1 MKGCAARVC
10 LRCYHRLMYEARG
23 SWLKGYAR
31 SFLSLKPGALSLILF
46 ASACASAPPA
56 PNVSTVKP
64 PVVTWEEKL
73 GWILR
78 LEDQRLIRDPNPPA
92 QVVLVP
98 ATKARPAI
106 VAPPPPSDLLRLLK
120 DDEART
126 RRRAA
131 LALGRVGLA
140 EAIPALQEALADSEF
155 EVRQMAAFALG
166 LIGDASA
173 RPALLNALKD
183 SEPIVQGRAA
193 EALGTI
199 GDRSDAPAIA
209 AMVKT
214 WTQGGALNTIAPDD
228 LGWPL
233 APPVEAV
240 RLGLFALVRLGS
252 YEGLATSVVNPNGA
266 PVSAWWPVA
275 FALGRSG
282 DARAVPALT
291 VLLGTQGRFP
301 AAFAARGLGALKAQ
315 SAAPALRDIVDKR
328 QRDPAIVIE
337 AIRALAAMGDTASHR
352 VFEKVVA
359 EPEADATLRLEA
371 ANALAGLHAPESLDF
386 IIDLMSDP
394 APPIR
399 AAAIR
404 ALVAID
410 SETFLTTLSGMDPD
424 RDWMVRTAQADAL
437 AMLPGAQGEARLVA
451 MLQDRDQRVIPAVLR
466 ALVAAKAPNAERI
479 LMGQLKADDFVVR
492 VAAANGLASLK
503 ANSAVPALVEAYQ
516 AAAAD
521 STYVARAAILTAVS
535 AIDRGAGRAALK
547 TALQDKDWAVRVK
560 AAMLSRDQGI
570 TDTAAAIRPAP
581 ARPMDDATRQVLVAP
596 QFSPHAFIQLDRGTI
611 ELELAITDAPLTV
624 ANFIDLARKG
634 FFNGSAIH
642 RVVPYFVIQDGDP
655 RGDGEGGPG
664 YTIRDELNQLPY
676 LRGTVGMARDWKDTG
691 GSQFFITHSPQPHLD
706 ARYTAFGRVVNGIE
720 LVDRIQPGE
729 VIRRVQIWDGT
740 TLR

>member
-1 MKGCAARVC
+1 V
-10 LRCYHRLMYEARG
+10 
-23 SWLKGYAR
+23 
-31 SFLSLKPGALSLILF
+31 SLLLF

-56 PNVSTVKP
+56 PNTATVKP
-64 PVVTWEEKL
+64 PLITWEEKL

-78 LEDQRLIRDPNPPA
+78 LEDERLIRDPNPPA
-92 QVVLVP
+92 QVILVP
-98 ATKARPAI
+98 ATTGRPAI
-106 VAPPPPSDLLRLLK
+106 VAPPPPSDLVRLLS
-120 DDEART
+120 DEEART

-131 LALGRVGLA
+131 LALGRVGLP
-140 EAIPALQEALADSEF
+140 EAIPALQQALGDAEF

-183 SEPIVQGRAA
+183 GEPIVQGRAA

-214 WTQGGALNTIAPDD
+214 WIQGGALNTVASDD

-240 RLGLFALVRLGS
+240 RLGLYALVRLGS
-252 YEGLATSVVNPNGA
+252 YDGLATSVVNQNGA
-266 PVSAWWPVA
+266 PASAWWPIA

-282 DARAVPALT
+282 DPRAVPALT
-291 VLLGTQGRFP
+291 ALLPTAGRFT

-315 SAAPALRDIVDKR
+315 NAAPALRDIADKR

-337 AIRALAAMGDTASHR
+337 AIRALAAMRDMPSRR
-352 VFEKVVA
+352 VFESIVA
-359 EPEADATLRLEA
+359 EGESNPTLRLEA

-394 APPIR
+394 APGIR
-399 AAAIR
+399 GAAIR
-404 ALVAID
+404 ALAAID
-410 SETFLTTLSGMDPD
+410 SEAFLTTLSGMDPD
-424 RDWMVRTAQADAL
+424 RDWTVRAAQADAL
-437 AMLPGAQGEARLVA
+437 AMLPGAQGQARLVA

-466 ALVAAKAPNAERI
+466 ALVAAKSPDAERM
-479 LMGQLKADDFVVR
+479 LTDQLKADDFVVR
-492 VAAANGLASLK
+492 VAAASGLASLK
-503 ANSAVPALVEAYQ
+503 ARSAIPALVDAYR
-516 AAAAD
+516 AAAGD
-521 STYVARAAILTAVS
+521 STYVARAAMLDAVNT
-535 AIDRGAGRAALK
+535 IDPAAARALLQVALE
-547 TALQDKDWAVRVK
+547 DKDWAVRVK
-560 AAMLSRDQGI
+560 AAMLFRDQGV
-570 TDTAAAIRPAP
+570 TDTAATIRPAP
-581 ARPMDDATRQVLVAP
+581 VRPLDDATRQFLVAP
-596 QFSPHAFIQLDRGTI
+596 PFSPHAFIQLDKGTI
-611 ELELAITDAPLTV
+611 EIELAITDAPLTS
-624 ANFIDLARKG
+624 ANFMDLARKG
-634 FFNGSAIH
+634 FFNGIAIH
-642 RVVPYFVIQDGDP
+642 RVVPDFVVQDGDP

-676 LRGTVGMARDWKDTG
+676 LRGTVGMALDWKDTG

-706 ARYTAFGRVVNGIE
+706 ARYTTFGRVVNGIE
-720 LVDRIQPGE
+720 LVDRIEPGD

>member
-1 MKGCAARVC
+1 MCEAQGS
-10 LRCYHRLMYEARG
+10 RL
-23 SWLKGYAR
+23 KTYAR
-31 SFLSLKPGALSLILF
+31 YCLSLRLVAVSLLLF

-56 PNVSTVKP
+56 PNTATVKP
-64 PVVTWEEKL
+64 PLITWEEKL

-78 LEDQRLIRDPNPPA
+78 LEDERLIRDPNPPA
-92 QVVLVP
+92 QVILVP
-98 ATKARPAI
+98 ATTGRPAI
-106 VAPPPPSDLLRLLK
+106 VAPPPPSDLVRLLS
-120 DDEART
+120 DEEART

-131 LALGRVGLA
+131 LALGRVGLP
-140 EAIPALQEALADSEF
+140 EAIPALQQALGDAEF

-183 SEPIVQGRAA
+183 GEPIVQGRAA

-214 WTQGGALNTIAPDD
+214 WIQGGALNTVASDD

-240 RLGLFALVRLGS
+240 RLGLYALVRLGS
-252 YEGLATSVVNPNGA
+252 YDGLATSVVNPNGA
-266 PVSAWWPVA
+266 PASAWWPIA

-282 DARAVPALT
+282 DPRAVPALT
-291 VLLGTQGRFP
+291 ALLPTAGRFT

-315 SAAPALRDIVDKR
+315 NAAPALRDIADKR

-337 AIRALAAMGDTASHR
+337 AIRALAAMRDMPSRR
-352 VFEKVVA
+352 VFESIVA
-359 EPEADATLRLEA
+359 EGESNPTLRLEA

-394 APPIR
+394 APGIR
-399 AAAIR
+399 GAAIR
-404 ALVAID
+404 ALAAID
-410 SETFLTTLSGMDPD
+410 SEAFLTTLSGMDPD
-424 RDWMVRTAQADAL
+424 RDWTVRAAQADAL
-437 AMLPGAQGEARLVA
+437 AMLPGAQGQARLVA

-466 ALVAAKAPNAERI
+466 ALVAAKSPDAERM
-479 LMGQLKADDFVVR
+479 LTDQLKADDFVVR
-492 VAAANGLASLK
+492 VAAASGLASLK
-503 ANSAVPALVEAYQ
+503 ARSAIPALVDAYR
-516 AAAAD
+516 AAAGD
-521 STYVARAAILTAVS
+521 STYVARAAMLDAVNT
-535 AIDRGAGRAALK
+535 IDPAAVRALLQVALE
-547 TALQDKDWAVRVK
+547 DKDWAVRVK
-560 AAMLSRDQGI
+560 AAMLFRDQGV
-570 TDTAAAIRPAP
+570 TDTAATIRPAP
-581 ARPMDDATRQVLVAP
+581 VRPLDDATRQFLVAP
-596 QFSPHAFIQLDRGTI
+596 PFSPHAFIQLDKGTI
-611 ELELAITDAPLTV
+611 EIELAITDAPLTS
-624 ANFIDLARKG
+624 ANFMDLARKG
-634 FFNGSAIH
+634 FFNGIAIH
-642 RVVPYFVIQDGDP
+642 RVVPDFVVQDGDP

-676 LRGTVGMARDWKDTG
+676 LRGTVGMALDWKDTG

-706 ARYTAFGRVVNGIE
+706 ARYTTFGRVVNGIE
-720 LVDRIQPGE
+720 LVDRIEPGD

>member
-1 MKGCAARVC
+1 M
-10 LRCYHRLMYEARG
+10 
-23 SWLKGYAR
+23 YAR
-31 SFLSLKPGALSLILF
+31 YCLSLRLLTLSLLLF

-56 PNVSTVKP
+56 PKAATIKP

-92 QVVLVP
+92 QVILVP
-98 ATKARPAI
+98 ATKGRPAI

-120 DDEART
+120 DEEART

-131 LALGRVGLA
+131 LALGRVGLP
-140 EAIPALQEALADSEF
+140 EAIPALQEALGDGEF

-166 LIGDASA
+166 LIGDAAA

-183 SEPIVQGRAA
+183 AEPIVQGRAA

-214 WTQGGALNTIAPDD
+214 WIQGGALNTVAPDD

-240 RLGLFALVRLGS
+240 RLGLYALVRLGS
-252 YEGLATSVVNPNGA
+252 YEGIATSVVSPNGA
-266 PVSAWWPVA
+266 PVSAWWPIA

-291 VLLGTQGRFP
+291 ALLPTQGRFT

-315 SAAPALRDIVDKR
+315 NAAPALRDIVDKR

-337 AIRALAAMGDTASHR
+337 AIRALAAMGDMPSRR
-352 VFEKVVA
+352 VLEKVVA
-359 EPEADATLRLEA
+359 ESETDSTLRVEA

-394 APPIR
+394 TPAIR
-399 AAAIR
+399 GAAIR
-404 ALVAID
+404 ALAAID

-424 RDWMVRTAQADAL
+424 RDWTVRTAQADAL

-451 MLQDRDQRVIPAVLR
+451 MLQDRDPRVIPAVLR
-466 ALVAAKAPNAERI
+466 ALIAAKAPNAERI
-479 LMGQLKADDFVVR
+479 LIDQLKADDFVVR
-492 VAAANGLASLK
+492 ATAANSLASLK
-503 ANSAVPALVEAYQ
+503 AMGAVPALVEAYR
-516 AAAAD
+516 ATAGD
-521 STYVARAAILTAVS
+521 STYVARAAILTAVNT
-535 AIDRGAGRAALK
+535 IDPGGARPLLQA
-547 TALQDKDWAVRVK
+547 ALQDKDWAVRIK
-560 AAMLSRDQGI
+560 AAMLLRDQQV
-570 TDTAAAIRPAP
+570 TDTAATIRPAP
-581 ARPMDDATRQVLVAP
+581 VRPMDEPTRQSLVAP
-596 QFSPHAFIQLDRGTI
+596 KFSPHAFIQLDRGTI

-624 ANFIDLARKG
+624 ANFIDLAHKG
-634 FFNGSAIH
+634 FFNGVAIH
-642 RVVPYFVIQDGDP
+642 RVVPDFVIQDGDP

-676 LRGTVGMARDWKDTG
+676 LRGTVGMALDWRDTG

-706 ARYTAFGRVVNGIE
+706 ARYTTFGRVVNGIE

-740 TLR
+740 TLQ

>member
-1 MKGCAARVC
+1 M
-10 LRCYHRLMYEARG
+10 
-23 SWLKGYAR
+23 YAR
-31 SFLSLKPGALSLILF
+31 YCLSLRLIALSLLLF

-56 PNVSTVKP
+56 PNAATVKP
-64 PVVTWEEKL
+64 PLITWEEKL

-78 LEDQRLIRDPNPPA
+78 LEDQRLIRDPNPPG

-98 ATKARPAI
+98 ATKGRPAI
-106 VAPPPPSDLLRLLK
+106 VAPPPPSDLLRLLN
-120 DDEART
+120 DEEART

-131 LALGRVGLA
+131 LALGRVGLP
-140 EAIPALQEALADSEF
+140 EAIPALQQALGDAEF

-183 SEPIVQGRAA
+183 SEPMVQGRAA

-209 AMVKT
+209 AMVKS
-214 WTQGGALNTIAPDD
+214 WVQGGALNTVVPDD
-228 LGWPL
+228 LAWPL

-240 RLGLFALVRLGS
+240 RLGLYALVRLGS
-252 YEGLATSVVNPNGA
+252 YEGIATSVVNPNGA
-266 PVSAWWPVA
+266 PASAWWPIA
-275 FALGRSG
+275 FSLGRSG

-291 VLLGTQGRFP
+291 VLLATQGRFT

-315 SAAPALRDIVDKR
+315 TAAPALRDIVDKR
-328 QRDPAIVIE
+328 QRDPAVVIE
-337 AIRALAAMGDTASHR
+337 AIRALAAMGDMPSRR
-352 VFEKVVA
+352 VLEKVVA
-359 EPEADATLRLEA
+359 ETETDSTLRLEA

-394 APPIR
+394 APAIR
-399 AAAIR
+399 GAAIR
-404 ALVAID
+404 ALAAMD

-424 RDWMVRTAQADAL
+424 RDWTVRTAQADAL
-437 AMLPGAQGEARLVA
+437 AMLPGAQGEARLVG

-466 ALVAAKAPNAERI
+466 ALIAAKAPNAERI
-479 LMGQLKADDFVVR
+479 LIDQLKADDFVVR
-492 VAAANGLASLK
+492 STAANSLASLK
-503 ANSAVPALVEAYQ
+503 AMGAVPALVEAYR
-516 AAAAD
+516 ATAGD
-521 STYVARAAILTAVS
+521 STYVARAAILTAVNTL
-535 AIDRGAGRAALK
+535 DPAAARPLLQA
-547 TALQDKDWAVRVK
+547 ALQDNDWAVRIK
-560 AAMLSRDQGI
+560 AAMLLRDQGV
-570 TDTAAAIRPAP
+570 TDTAATIRPAP
-581 ARPMDDATRQVLVAP
+581 VRPMDDATRQFLVAP
-596 QFSPHAFIQLDRGTI
+596 PFSPHAFVQLDKGTI
-611 ELELAITDAPLTV
+611 EIELAITDAPLTS
-624 ANFIDLARKG
+624 ANFMDLARKG
-634 FFNGSAIH
+634 FFNGIAIH
-642 RVVPYFVIQDGDP
+642 RVVPDFVVQDGDP

-676 LRGTVGMARDWKDTG
+676 LRGTVGMALDWKDTG

-720 LVDRIQPGE
+720 LVDRIQPGD

>member
-1 MKGCAARVC
+1 MLKAQGS
-10 LRCYHRLMYEARG
+10 RL
-23 SWLKGYAR
+23 KTYAR
-31 SFLSLKPGALSLILF
+31 CFLSLKPVALSLIVF
-46 ASACASAPPA
+46 TSACASAPPA
-56 PNVSTVKP
+56 ATTASVKP
-64 PVVTWEEKL
+64 PVISWEEKL

-78 LEDQRLIRDPNPPA
+78 LEDQRLIRDPNPPG
-92 QVVLVP
+92 QVILVP
-98 ATKARPAI
+98 ATKGRPAI
-106 VAPPPPSDLLRLLK
+106 VAPSPPSDLMRLLN

-131 LALGRVGLA
+131 LALGRVGLP
-140 EAIPALQEALADSEF
+140 EAIPALQQALGDAEF

-166 LIGDASA
+166 LIGDGSA

-214 WTQGGALNTIAPDD
+214 RVQGGALNTVAADD
-228 LGWPL
+228 LAWPL

-240 RLGLFALVRLGS
+240 RLGLYALVRLGS
-252 YEGLATSVVNPNGA
+252 YEGIATSVVNPNGA
-266 PVSAWWPVA
+266 PVSAWWPIA

-282 DARAVPALT
+282 DARATPALT
-291 VLLGTQGRFP
+291 ALLPTPGRFT

-315 SAAPALRDIVDKR
+315 NAAPALRDIVDKR
-328 QRDPAIVIE
+328 QRDTAIVIE
-337 AIRALAAMGDTASHR
+337 AIRALAAMGDMPSRR

-359 EPEADATLRLEA
+359 ESETDSTVRLEA

-394 APPIR
+394 APAIR
-399 AAAIR
+399 GAAIR
-404 ALVAID
+404 ALAAID
-410 SETFLTTLSGMDPD
+410 SETFLTTLSGLDPD
-424 RDWMVRTAQADAL
+424 RDWTVRTAQADAL
-437 AMLPGAQGEARLVA
+437 AMLPGAQGEGRLVA

-466 ALVAAKAPNAERI
+466 ALVAAKAPNAERVLI
-479 LMGQLKADDFVVR
+479 DQLKGDDFVVR
-492 VAAANGLASLK
+492 TTAANSLASLK
-503 ANSAVPALVEAYQ
+503 ATGAVPALMDAYR
-516 AAAAD
+516 ATAGD
-521 STYVARAAILTAVS
+521 STYVARAAILTAVNT
-535 AIDRGAGRAALK
+535 IDPAAARPLLQV
-547 TALQDKDWAVRVK
+547 ALQDKDWAVRVK
-560 AAMLSRDQGI
+560 AAMLLRDQGV
-570 TDTAAAIRPAP
+570 TDTAATIRPAP
-581 ARPMDDATRQVLVAP
+581 VRPMDDATRQSVVAP

-611 ELELAITDAPLTV
+611 EIELAITDAPLTV
-624 ANFIDLARKG
+624 ANFIDLAHKG
-634 FFNGSAIH
+634 FFNGLAIH
-642 RVVPYFVIQDGDP
+642 RVVPDFVIQDGDP

-676 LRGTVGMARDWKDTG
+676 LRGTVGMALDWKDTG

-706 ARYTAFGRVVNGIE
+706 ARYTTFGRVVNGIE
-720 LVDRIQPGE
+720 IVDRIQPGD

>member
-1 MKGCAARVC
+1 MNKAQ
-10 LRCYHRLMYEARG
+10 G

-31 SFLSLKPGALSLILF
+31 FFLSLRPGAFGLLLF

-56 PNVSTVKP
+56 PNAATVRLP
-64 PVVTWEEKL
+64 AITWEEKL

-92 QVVLVP
+92 QVILVP
-98 ATKARPAI
+98 ATKGRPAI
-106 VAPPPPSDLLRLLK
+106 VAPPPPSDLMRLLN
-120 DDEART
+120 DEEART

-131 LALGRVGLA
+131 LALGRVGLP
-140 EAIPALQEALADSEF
+140 EAVPALQQALGDAEF

-199 GDRSDAPAIA
+199 GDRNDAAAIA
-209 AMVKT
+209 AMVRT
-214 WTQGGALNTIAPDD
+214 SIQGGALNTVTPDD

-240 RLGLFALVRLGS
+240 RLGLYALVRLGS
-252 YEGLATSVVNPNGA
+252 YEALATSVINPNGA
-266 PVSAWWPVA
+266 PVSAWWPIA

-291 VLLGTQGRFP
+291 VLLQTPGRFT
-301 AAFAARGLGALKAQ
+301 AAFAARGLGALKGQ
-315 SAAPALRDIVDKR
+315 NAAAVLRDIADKR
-328 QRDPAIVIE
+328 QRDPAVVIE
-337 AIRALAAMGDTASHR
+337 AIRALAAIRDMPSSR
-352 VFEKVVA
+352 VFERIVA
-359 EPEADATLRLEA
+359 ESESNPTLRLEA

-386 IIDLMSDP
+386 IVDLMSDSAP
-394 APPIR
+394 AIR
-399 AAAIR
+399 GAAIR
-404 ALVAID
+404 ALAAID

-424 RDWMVRTAQADAL
+424 RDWTVRTAQADAL
-437 AMLPGAQGEARLVA
+437 AMLPGAQGHARLVA

-466 ALVAAKAPNAERI
+466 ALVAAKAPDAERLLI
-479 LMGQLKADDFVVR
+479 NQLKADDFVVR
-492 VAAANGLASLK
+492 TAAANSLASLK
-503 ANSAVPALVEAYQ
+503 ATGAVPALVDAYR
-516 AAAAD
+516 ATAGD
-521 STYVARAAILTAVS
+521 TTYVARAAILTAVN
-535 AIDRGAGRAALK
+535 AIDPAAARPLLQD
-547 TALQDKDWAVRVK
+547 ALQDKDWAVRIK
-560 AAMLSRDQGI
+560 AAMLLRDQGV
-570 TDTAAAIRPAP
+570 TDTGATIRPAP
-581 ARPMDDATRQVLVAP
+581 VRPMDDATRQFLVAP

-624 ANFIDLARKG
+624 ANFIDLAHKG
-634 FFNGSAIH
+634 FFNGVAIH
-642 RVVPYFVIQDGDP
+642 RVVPDFVVQDGDP

-664 YTIRDELNQLPY
+664 FTIRDELNQLPY
-676 LRGTVGMARDWKDTG
+676 LRGTVGMALDWKDTG

-706 ARYTAFGRVVNGIE
+706 ARYTTFGRVVNGIE
-720 LVDRIQPGE
+720 LVDRIEPGD

>member
-1 MKGCAARVC
+1 MTKAQ
-10 LRCYHRLMYEARG
+10 G
-23 SWLKGYAR
+23 SWLKRDAH
-31 SFLSLKPGALSLILF
+31 SFLSLEPIVFGLLLF

-56 PNVSTVKP
+56 PNAATVKP
-64 PVVTWEEKL
+64 PLITWEEKL

-78 LEDQRLIRDPNPPA
+78 LEDQRLIRDPNPPP
-92 QVVLVP
+92 QVTLVP
-98 ATKARPAI
+98 ATKGRPAI
-106 VAPPPPSDLLRLLK
+106 VAPAPPSDLLRLLA
-120 DDEART
+120 DEEGRT

-131 LALGRVGLA
+131 LALGRVGLP
-140 EAIPALQEALADSEF
+140 EAIPALQQALGDAEF

-183 SEPIVQGRAA
+183 SEPMVQGRAA

-209 AMVKT
+209 AMVRT
-214 WTQGGALNTIAPDD
+214 WVQGGALKTVTPDD
-228 LGWPL
+228 IGWPL

-240 RLGLFALVRLGS
+240 RLGLYALVRLGS
-252 YEGLATSVVNPNGA
+252 YESIATSVVNPNGA
-266 PVSAWWPVA
+266 PVSAWWPIA

-291 VLLGTQGRFP
+291 VLLQTQGRFT

-315 SAAPALRDIVDKR
+315 DAAPALRDIVDKR

-337 AIRALAAMGDTASHR
+337 ATRALAAMGDMASRR
-352 VFEKVVA
+352 VLEKVVS
-359 EPEADATLRLEA
+359 EGETDPTLRLEA

-394 APPIR
+394 APAIR
-399 AAAIR
+399 GAAIR
-404 ALVAID
+404 ALAALD

-424 RDWMVRTAQADAL
+424 RDWTVRIAQADAL
-437 AMLPGAQGEARLVA
+437 AMLPGSQGEARLVA
-451 MLQDRDQRVIPAVLR
+451 MLQERDQRVIPAVLR
-466 ALVAAKAPNAERI
+466 ALVAGKAPNAERI
-479 LMGQLKADDFVVR
+479 LIDQLKADDFVVR
-492 VAAANGLASLK
+492 ATAANSLASLK
-503 ANSAVPALVEAYQ
+503 ATGAVPALVEAYR
-516 AAAAD
+516 ATAGD
-521 STYVARAAILTAVS
+521 SSYVARAAILTAVNT
-535 AIDRGAGRAALK
+535 IDPAGARPLLQD
-547 TALQDKDWAVRVK
+547 ALQDKDWAVRMK
-560 AAMLSRDQGI
+560 AATLLRDQGV

-581 ARPMDDATRQVLVAP
+581 VRPMDEATRQALVAP
-596 QFSPHAFIQLDRGTI
+596 QFSPHAFIQVDRGTI

-624 ANFIDLARKG
+624 ANFMELARKG
-634 FFNGSAIH
+634 FFNGVAIH
-642 RVVPYFVIQDGDP
+642 RVVPDFVIQDGDP

-676 LRGTVGMARDWKDTG
+676 LRGTVGMALDWKDTG

-706 ARYTAFGRVVNGIE
+706 ARYTAFGRVVNGME
-720 LVDRIQPGE
+720 LVDRVQPGD